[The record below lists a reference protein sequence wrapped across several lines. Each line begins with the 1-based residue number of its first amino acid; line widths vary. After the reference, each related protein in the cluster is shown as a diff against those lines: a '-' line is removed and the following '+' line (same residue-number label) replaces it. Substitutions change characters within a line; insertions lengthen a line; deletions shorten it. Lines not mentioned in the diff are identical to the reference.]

1 MYSGYMMM
9 TALRGYRTISK
20 EERCDV
26 ELQKEKEKAE
36 AFEAEADSRPAG
48 KARAKDIMEKIK

>member
-1 MYSGYMMM
+1 M

-20 EERCDV
+20 EERCDA

-36 AFEAEADSRPAG
+36 AFEAEADSKPAVR
-48 KARAKDIMEKIK
+48 ARAKDTMEKIK

>member
-20 EERCDV
+20 EERCDA

-36 AFEAEADSRPAG
+36 AFEAEADSRPAV
-48 KARAKDIMEKIK
+48 KARAKDIMEKTT